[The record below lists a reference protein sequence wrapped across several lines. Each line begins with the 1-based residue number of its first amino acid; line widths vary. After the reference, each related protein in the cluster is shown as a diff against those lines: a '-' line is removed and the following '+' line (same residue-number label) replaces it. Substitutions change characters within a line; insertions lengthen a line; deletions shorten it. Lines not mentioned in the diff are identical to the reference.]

1 MSKEIKQ
8 KINRR
13 DFIKTTGLAAA
24 AAVAAPGSTSAESSS
39 SSSIYDVAIIGG
51 GFCGV
56 TAAREC
62 AKNGYK
68 TVIVEARNRLGGRTF
83 TSEFDGRPTDLGGT
97 WVHWTQPYVWSE
109 IMRYGLPMEQ
119 TPGAAAEKMITR
131 RSNGDIQEV
140 NLVKHWEKLEIS
152 AAKYMGASRETF
164 PLPHS
169 PFASD
174 AYKKIDG
181 INGAERL
188 QSIADMDGLDR
199 DILDGFFSTLIGN
212 YHKEGAWIEM
222 VRCYALAGH
231 NLADMNDSI
240 SRYRFRDGTV
250 ALIDAMIADA
260 KADVRLGTPIEKVSQ
275 QKNKVVILT
284 EDGDEIVAKTVISAV
299 PMNVLQDIEWSPGLN
314 DNKLA
319 ASAEK
324 HAGNCTKIHVLLKGN
339 HGVVGCLAPKKSPLT
354 WLFTEHTGHD
364 TTHMIGFGP
373 DPEILDVNDT
383 AQVQAAVRN
392 FIPDAEVIQSLG
404 YQWGSDPFSQ
414 GTWAIFRPDQYSRYL
429 KDLQASEGRI
439 IFGNADWA
447 DGWRGF
453 IDGAIERGVFAA
465 REAHKILS

>member
-1 MSKEIKQ
+1 MSEEIKS

-24 AAVAAPGSTSAESSS
+24 AVATPGLTSAESS

-62 AKNGYK
+62 VKNGYK
-68 TVIVEARNRLGGRTF
+68 TVILEARSRLGGRTF
-83 TSEFDGRPTDLGGT
+83 TTNFDGRATDLGGT

-109 IMRYGLPMEQ
+109 IMRYGLPLEQ
-119 TPGAAAEKMITR
+119 TPGASAAKMITR

-140 NLVKHWEKLEIS
+140 DLAKHWEKLEQS

-164 PLPHS
+164 PQPHS

-174 AYKKIDG
+174 SYKKIDG
-181 INGAERL
+181 MNGAERL
-188 QSIADMDGLDR
+188 QSIADMSGLDR

-250 ALIDAMIADA
+250 ALINAMIADA
-260 KADVRLGTPIEKVSQ
+260 KPEVRLGTPIEKVSQ
-275 QKNKVVILT
+275 QKNKALILT

-299 PMNVLQDIEWSPGLN
+299 PMNVLQGIEWSPALS
-314 DNKLA
+314 DNKLT

-324 HAGNCTKIHVLLKGN
+324 HAGNCTKVHVLLKGE
-339 HGVVGCLAPKKSPLT
+339 HGVIGCLAPSDNPLN
-354 WLFTEHTGHD
+354 WLFTEHVGHG

-373 DPEILDVNDT
+373 DPDTLDVNDT
-383 AQVQAAVRN
+383 AQVQAAVRRFMPN
-392 FIPDAEVIQSLG
+392 AEVVQSLG
-404 YQWGSDPFSQ
+404 YQWGHDPFSQ
-414 GTWAIFRPDQYSRYL
+414 GTWAIFRPGQYSKYL
-429 KDLQASEGRI
+429 KDLQASQGRI

-453 IDGAIERGVFAA
+453 IDGAIERGIFAA
-465 REAHKILS
+465 REVNKILG

>member
-1 MSKEIKQ
+1 MSEENKQ
-8 KINRR
+8 KLNRR

-24 AAVAAPGSTSAESSS
+24 AVATPGLTSAQSS

-62 AKNGYK
+62 VKNGYK

-83 TSEFDGRPTDLGGT
+83 TSEFDGRATDLGGT

-109 IMRYGLPMEQ
+109 IMRYGLPLEQ
-119 TPGAAAEKMITR
+119 TPGAAATKMIVR
-131 RSNGDIQEV
+131 RSNDDIQEV
-140 NLVKHWEKLEIS
+140 DLATHWEKLELS
-152 AAKYMGASRETF
+152 AAKYMGASREIF

-174 AYKKIDG
+174 SYKKLDG
-181 INGAERL
+181 ISGAERL
-188 QSIADMDGLDR
+188 QSIADIDGLDR
-199 DILDGFFSTLIGN
+199 DILDGFFSTLGGA
-212 YHKEGAWIEM
+212 YHKDIAWLEM
-222 VRCYALAGH
+222 VRCYALPGH

-260 KADVRLGTPIEKVSQ
+260 APEVRLGTPIEKVTQ
-275 QKNKVVILT
+275 QKNNVVILT

-299 PMNVLQDIEWSPGLN
+299 PMNVLQDIEWSPDLSA
-314 DNKLA
+314 NKLT

-324 HAGNCTKIHVLLKGN
+324 HAGNCTKVHVLLKGD
-339 HGVVGCLAPKKSPLT
+339 HGVIGCLAPKKNPLT
-354 WLFTEHTGHD
+354 WLFTEHAGHD

-373 DPEILDVNDT
+373 DPDILDVNDT
-383 AQVQAAVRN
+383 AQVQSAVRR
-392 FIPDAEVIQSLG
+392 FLPDAEVLQTMA
-404 YQWGSDPFSQ
+404 YQWGADPFSQ
-414 GTWAIFRPDQYSRYL
+414 GTWAILRPGQISKYL
-429 KDLQASEGRI
+429 KDLQTSEGRI

-465 REAHKILS
+465 REVKKILG